1 MYKTEAKLTGPA
13 ADKVT
18 YKQGMGLFQ
27 KTAFANGQGHWCGKT
42 NASLYSWLLTYTAH
56 AL

>member
-1 MYKTEAKLTGPA
+1 MFKTEAKLTGSV

-27 KTAFANGQGHWCGKT
+27 QTAFANGQGHWCGK
-42 NASLYSWLLTYTAH
+42 NKFSMYSWLLTYMAH